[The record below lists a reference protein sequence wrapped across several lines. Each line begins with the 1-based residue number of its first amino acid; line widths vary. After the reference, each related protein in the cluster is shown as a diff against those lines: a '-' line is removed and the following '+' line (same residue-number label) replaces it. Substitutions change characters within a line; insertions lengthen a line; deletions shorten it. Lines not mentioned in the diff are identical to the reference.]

1 MSVYSNYPL
10 KQRVKELNILLY
22 FLKKYQ
28 WALGWKY
35 RHAVFALINIINSE
49 LSDIDSYMKVKKK
62 KEELEAA
69 KFKQIKLD
77 I

>member
-1 MSVYSNYPL
+1 MSVYFNYPL

-22 FLKKYQ
+22 SLKKYQ

-49 LSDIDSYMKVKKK
+49 LSDIDSYMKEKKK
-62 KEELEAA
+62 KEELESA